1 MQKTQIIE
9 YLAQKNELSIN
20 KTSQVLN
27 SLLDFIIEKVNN
39 SEEVMLTWF
48 GKFEQVT
55 IKEREWYDPTNK
67 KKITIPEQQKVKFTA
82 WKTFKD
88 IVKWRK

>member
-39 SEEVMLTWF
+39 SEEVMLT
-48 GKFEQVT
+48 
-55 IKEREWYDPTNK
+55 
-67 KKITIPEQQKVKFTA
+67 
-82 WKTFKD
+82 
-88 IVKWRK
+88 